1 MNRRIARTRPPGRL
15 ARLMS
20 PMSASVVGALFPLP
34 RRFAPIHRP
43 VVVQRNL
50 QLPRSL
56 RTS

>member
-1 MNRRIARTRPPGRL
+1 M
-15 ARLMS
+15 MS